1 MRHNILTVA
10 NEDYRSFLIL
20 FVNSLFEFGNLSETE
35 KIYVFDTG
43 LSQETRDYLLC
54 FPKIEIRNAGFT
66 AQSDAIHDS
75 GWKRNTY
82 SKTKFLKDILTN
94 TQLPTFMIDAD
105 CIFIQDFLDLIDEKC
120 DIIGCERQRE
130 GFSKYIGSFFG
141 AINVEQ
147 SIKFIDLWIK
157 NIQILQDTTALKHC
171 ESPALAKTIEEY
183 DFKVQD
189 LKEQIV
195 SAVFPS
201 QESRIIHLKS
211 DHYALTVQD
220 RLNLQHAQEFVKR
233 YL

>member
-82 SKTKFLKDILTN
+82 SKTKFLKDILISN
-94 TQLPTFMIDAD
+94 GVQQELV
-105 CIFIQDFLDLIDEKC
+105 
-120 DIIGCERQRE
+120 E
-130 GFSKYIGSFFG
+130 GLCAVEGEQVNYIPM
-141 AINVEQ
+141 
-147 SIKFIDLWIK
+147 KK
-157 NIQILQDTTALKHC
+157 
-171 ESPALAKTIEEY
+171 
-183 DFKVQD
+183 
-189 LKEQIV
+189 
-195 SAVFPS
+195 
-201 QESRIIHLKS
+201 
-211 DHYALTVQD
+211 
-220 RLNLQHAQEFVKR
+220 
-233 YL
+233 